1 MKTVTDNLYE
11 GMFLVDAARAG
22 SDWDGVISTIKRIL
36 ERAGAEIIS
45 IRKWDDRK
53 LAYEIKGQS
62 RGVYILCYF
71 KVDGEKIQ
79 AIEKNIRLS
88 EQIMRAMI
96 LNAEHM
102 SQEDIDKETPASKA
116 EKEGQKPEEE
126 ASEEEPQEQE
136 QESEE
141 KESDEQDFEEEQ
153 EEEQSWNED
162 EGNQDFDDETEDSDD
177 SDSDLNDSKWQVITK
192 SYCLATLHVTLN
204 CHIRRIRLR

>member
-36 ERAGAEIIS
+36 ERAGAEIVS

-53 LAYEIKGQS
+53 LTYEIKGQS

-79 AIEKNIRLS
+79 AIENNIRLS
-88 EQIMRAMI
+88 EQIMRALI

-102 SQEDIDKETPASKA
+102 SQEDIDKETPAAKA
-116 EKEGQKPEEE
+116 EKEGQKPEE
-126 ASEEEPQEQE
+126 ASEEDPEEQE

-153 EEEQSWNED
+153 EEEQSWEAD
-162 EGNQDFDDETEDSDD
+162 EENQDFDDETEDSDD
-177 SDSDLNDSKWQVITK
+177 SDSDLND
-192 SYCLATLHVTLN
+192 
-204 CHIRRIRLR
+204 